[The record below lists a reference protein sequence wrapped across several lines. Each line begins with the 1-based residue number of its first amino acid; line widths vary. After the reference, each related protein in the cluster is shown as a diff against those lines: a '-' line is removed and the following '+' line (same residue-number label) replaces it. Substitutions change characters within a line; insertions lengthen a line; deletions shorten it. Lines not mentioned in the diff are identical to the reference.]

1 MFLLTMNKA
10 CAKNEVI
17 LNESDSN
24 FELGLNEIKV
34 GLNDLNFIFERK
46 CLMKKNKK
54 RIIINC
60 IIYLILICILIYSS
74 SKIFVWYKDNKNTK
88 EIEEKI
94 NESVTVEKNE
104 QNQEEYNV
112 DFTKLKAQN
121 NETVAWLK
129 VNNTNIEYPV
139 VKAKDNDF
147 YLTRSFDKS
156 NNSVGWIFAD
166 YKNKFDGTD
175 KNIVVYGHNRR
186 DGSMFGTLKNIL
198 QPDWYNNE
206 DNLNVMFNVENENCI
221 YRVFSV
227 YQIEKEDY
235 YITTNFNNNDEFEIF
250 LKTIKKRSIK
260 DFGIEVSKDDTIL
273 TLSTCANNNKYRV
286 VLHAKKIQNA
296 NN

>member
-1 MFLLTMNKA
+1 
-10 CAKNEVI
+10 
-17 LNESDSN
+17 
-24 FELGLNEIKV
+24 
-34 GLNDLNFIFERK
+34 
-46 CLMKKNKK
+46 MKKNKK